1 MGGEDQV
8 QHFNLVF
15 QITLKKWENKTKKMA
30 FGFMRSVKLFIACN
44 RTTEFELQFFRGGEG
59 GRVCEKYD
67 KDKILVHVVDSFLRA
82 SHTRY
87 NCQILLNII
96 IFLKS

>member
-1 MGGEDQV
+1 
-8 QHFNLVF
+8 
-15 QITLKKWENKTKKMA
+15 MA

-67 KDKILVHVVDSFLRA
+67 KDKILVVDSFLRA
-82 SHTRY
+82 SREFHTRY
-87 NCQILLNII
+87 NCQIL
-96 IFLKS
+96 